1 MKPNQNFKMD
11 KALKISLSTMSGDRK
26 HDYKQ
31 EMIKAII
38 APRIEFKK
46 KQKSIESDEVRVD

>member
-1 MKPNQNFKMD
+1 MKSNSNFKMN
-11 KALKISLSTMSGDRK
+11 KELKILLSGLSGK
-26 HDYKQ
+26 NKTEYKR

-46 KQKSIESDEVRVD
+46 KAKDKDEAGIN

>member
-1 MKPNQNFKMD
+1 MKPNSNFKMN
-11 KALKISLSTMSGDRK
+11 KALKISLSSMSGDRK
-26 HDYKQ
+26 QDYKR

-46 KQKSIESDEVRVD
+46 KPKEEKVEE

>member
-1 MKPNQNFKMD
+1 MKSNSNFKMD
-11 KALKISLSTMSGDRK
+11 KSLKILLSTMAKEERE
-26 HDYKQ
+26 DYKR

-46 KQKSIESDEVRVD
+46 KKKEETVDE

>member
-1 MKPNQNFKMD
+1 MKPNQNFKMN
-11 KALKISLSTMSGDRK
+11 KALKISLSSMSGERK
-26 HDYKQ
+26 RDYKQ

-46 KQKSIESDEVRVD
+46 KQKEENLNNES

>member
-1 MKPNQNFKMD
+1 MKPNQNFKMS
-11 KALKISLSTMSGDRK
+11 KALKVSLSSMSGDRK
-26 HDYKQ
+26 RDYKS

-46 KQKSIESDEVRVD
+46 RIKEEKSDE

>member
-1 MKPNQNFKMD
+1 MKPNQNFKMS
-11 KALKISLSTMSGDRK
+11 KALKISLSSMTGEMKR
-26 HDYKQ
+26 DYKQ

-46 KQKSIESDEVRVD
+46 KAKVETSDE

>member
-1 MKPNQNFKMD
+1 MKSNSNFKMS
-11 KALKISLSTMSGDRK
+11 KELKVLLSGLNGDRK
-26 HDYKQ
+26 LDYKR

-46 KQKSIESDEVRVD
+46 KRKEEAPEES

>member
-1 MKPNQNFKMD
+1 MKSNSNFKMD
-11 KALKISLSTMSGDRK
+11 KALKISLSSMSGERK
-26 HDYKQ
+26 RDYKQ

-46 KQKSIESDEVRVD
+46 KAKVETPDE

>member
-1 MKPNQNFKMD
+1 MKSNSNFKMD
-11 KALKISLSTMSGDRK
+11 KELKISLSSMSGERK
-26 HDYKQ
+26 RDYKS

-46 KQKSIESDEVRVD
+46 KAKVETPDE

>member
-1 MKPNQNFKMD
+1 MKPNQNFKMN
-11 KALKISLSTMSGDRK
+11 KALKISLSSMSGERK
-26 HDYKQ
+26 RDYKQ

-46 KQKSIESDEVRVD
+46 KSKTEQTDE

>member
-1 MKPNQNFKMD
+1 MKPNQNFKMS
-11 KALKISLSTMSGDRK
+11 KALKISLSSMTGESKR
-26 HDYKQ
+26 DYKQ

-46 KQKSIESDEVRVD
+46 KTKTETPDE

>member
-1 MKPNQNFKMD
+1 MKSNSNFKMN
-11 KALKISLSTMSGDRK
+11 KALKISLSSMTGERK
-26 HDYKQ
+26 RDYKQ

-46 KQKSIESDEVRVD
+46 RIKEEKVEE

>member
-1 MKPNQNFKMD
+1 MKSNSNFKMN
-11 KALKISLSTMSGDRK
+11 KALKISLSSMTGERK
-26 HDYKQ
+26 RDYKQ

-46 KQKSIESDEVRVD
+46 KPKVEESTDE

>member
-1 MKPNQNFKMD
+1 MKPNQNFKMS
-11 KALKISLSTMSGDRK
+11 KTLKISLSSMSGDRK
-26 HDYKQ
+26 RDYKS

-46 KQKSIESDEVRVD
+46 RNKEEKVEE

>member
-1 MKPNQNFKMD
+1 MKPNSNFKMN
-11 KALKISLSTMSGDRK
+11 KALKISLSSMTAERK
-26 HDYKQ
+26 QDYKR

-46 KQKSIESDEVRVD
+46 RAKEEKVEE

>member
-1 MKPNQNFKMD
+1 MKPNQNFKMN
-11 KALKISLSTMSGDRK
+11 KALKISLSSMSGERK
-26 HDYKQ
+26 RDYKS

-46 KQKSIESDEVRVD
+46 KSKTETTDE

>member
-1 MKPNQNFKMD
+1 MKANSNFKMN
-11 KALKISLSTMSGDRK
+11 KALKIALSSMTGERK
-26 HDYKQ
+26 RDYKS

-46 KQKSIESDEVRVD
+46 KAKVEEVADE

>member
-1 MKPNQNFKMD
+1 MKKE
-11 KALKISLSTMSGDRK
+11 LKISLSSMMGERK
-26 HDYKQ
+26 RDYKI

-46 KQKSIESDEVRVD
+46 KAKTETTDE